1 MLGLGPEKEKKIF
14 ASRYKLLLPSE
25 AELKAELLRE
35 LKSIGPAAAFRF
47 QLSEFQLFSVAHEPR
62 SPRQQPDRLRHL
74 LPLGCRANTSHA
86 TCLVQTDRIPISVFR
101 SAFGR
106 SMICLATRQA

>member
-1 MLGLGPEKEKKIF
+1 MLGLWPEKEKKIF

-62 SPRQQPDRLRHL
+62 SLRQHLDRPRHL
-74 LPLGCRANTSHA
+74 PPLGCRRANPSHA
-86 TCLVQTDRIPISVFR
+86 SCLVRTARIPIS
-101 SAFGR
+101 G
-106 SMICLATRQA
+106 